1 MWRRR
6 LRSAGLRIC
15 VGVTLVG
22 LLTTV
27 ASAPPSARSDQPGVG
42 VAQAIDADVRA
53 ATTTY
58 VSDGNGRQGAFVLVV
73 PLLAISGAE
82 LMTALVFTV
91 GTVVTVTTTQEA
103 INYCK
108 RRGCSVNLTKA
119 RTAVQRPN
127 PDSNKAK
134 NDRNLYIGYEIFY
147 GRKTYKYG
155 ISLASRG
162 VDRPQEQLRACN
174 HYFGVLGGCSFRVIT
189 RKVGYLKA
197 RWWEHGRITA
207 YFIVHGHCPPGQL
220 RSCK

>member
-1 MWRRR
+1 MWQRR
-6 LRSAGLRIC
+6 LRSAGLRVCLGI
-15 VGVTLVG
+15 TLVG
-22 LLTTV
+22 LLT
-27 ASAPPSARSDQPGVG
+27 AAAPGPPSALPGQRDASP
-42 VAQAIDADVRA
+42 AQAIESNVRA
-53 ATTTY
+53 ASTY
-58 VSDGNGRQGAFVLVV
+58 VAGGGVRQGAQLVLFV

-82 LMTALVFTV
+82 LMTALVFSV
-91 GTVVTVTTTQEA
+91 GTVVTVTTTQQA
-103 INYCK
+103 ITYCK
-108 RRGCSVNLTKA
+108 RHGCSVNLAKA

-127 PDSNKAK
+127 PNSNKAK

-174 HYFGVLGGCSFRVIT
+174 FSFGVMGGCAFRVLT